1 LSTKDIKKT
10 ILIIEDETG
19 ISELL
24 SYALMREGYNTIT
37 ECTGY
42 GGMERLKLEN
52 TDLLL
57 LDLMLPDVNGIDI
70 CKLVKSEYK
79 IPVIILTAK
88 SDIVDKITGFNYG
101 ADDYITK
108 PFDVREVVARVKTAF
123 RRIEEIEGK
132 TSHTEHIQLTSNIYI
147 YPQQHKVIRD
157 EQTISLTPKEFD
169 LLHLLARNRGIVFT
183 RDKLLDRVWGYDY
196 AIDTRSVDIH
206 ILRLRKKLGDFNGML
221 IKTVFGVGYKI
232 DKQEEL

>member
-1 LSTKDIKKT
+1 MSTEDIRKT
-10 ILIIEDETG
+10 ILIIEDEAG

-24 SYALMREGYNTIT
+24 SYALRREGYKTIA
-37 ECTGY
+37 EFTGY
-42 GGMERLKLEN
+42 GGLDRLKSDKI
-52 TDLLL
+52 DLLL
-57 LDLMLPDVNGIDI
+57 LDLMLPDINGIDI
-70 CKLVKSEYK
+70 CKAVKSEYK

-88 SDIVDKITGFNYG
+88 SDIVDKVTGFNYG

-108 PFDVREVVARVKTAF
+108 PFDVREVIARVNTAF

-132 TSHTEHIQLTSNIYI
+132 SQHTEHIQLGSNTYI
-147 YPQQHKVIRD
+147 YAEEHKVVND
-157 EQTISLTPKEFD
+157 GQTISLTPKEFD
-169 LLHLLARNRGIVFT
+169 LLYLLAKNKGVVFT

-206 ILRLRKKLGDFNGML
+206 ILRLRKKIGDFNGML

-232 DKQEEL
+232 DN